1 METKRNKY
9 WIDFIRLLIHVTA
22 NRSTSNL
29 RPCIFGSLSLRFHPF
44 RETSEGGELLDIDN
58 RLRYETNG
66 AQRFVIRLGAS
77 ESLQPFRWS
86 CATREPLSIF
96 SLKLGER
103 FPESPFCL
111 LRLTRSSL
119 VIPRIS
125 FAQFLAASSSSSS
138 SLLLISPPIFSVLLV
153 VDGVAYRSRS
163 PFLDSWISSIPWI
176 EGTARFFYRFLSI
189 ELNVLTFFFLVI
201 IAIILEFFFFFF
213 FLVIIAII
221 F

>member
-1 METKRNKY
+1 MKRA
-9 WIDFIRLLIHVTA
+9 R
-22 NRSTSNL
+22 
-29 RPCIFGSLSLRFHPF
+29 
-44 RETSEGGELLDIDN
+44 GELLDIDN

-125 FAQFLAASSSSSS
+125 FAQFLTSSSSPR
-138 SLLLISPPIFSVLLV
+138 ISPIFSVLLV
-153 VDGVAYRSRS
+153 VDGVAYRSRFPS
-163 PFLDSWISSIPWI
+163 LDSWISSIPWI

-189 ELNVLTFFFLVI
+189 ELNVRQCFYTMFQLFLFLVI
-201 IAIILEFFFFFF
+201 IG
-213 FLVIIAII
+213 II
-221 F
+221 FEFSLLF